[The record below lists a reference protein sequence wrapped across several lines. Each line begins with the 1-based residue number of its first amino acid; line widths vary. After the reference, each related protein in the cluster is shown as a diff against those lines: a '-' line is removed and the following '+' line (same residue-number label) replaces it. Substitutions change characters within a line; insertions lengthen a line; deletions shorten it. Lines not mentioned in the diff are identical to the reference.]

1 MAEEASTV
9 RRFMVTVTVPVDIG
23 DDISEDDL
31 EDELDAKV
39 RNSVMSWNWSLDDYV
54 EVT

>member
-1 MAEEASTV
+1 MDKEAGTV

-23 DDISEDDL
+23 DDISDDDL
-31 EDELDAKV
+31 EDELDARV
-39 RNSVMSWNWSLDDYV
+39 RASVMSWNWSLDDYV